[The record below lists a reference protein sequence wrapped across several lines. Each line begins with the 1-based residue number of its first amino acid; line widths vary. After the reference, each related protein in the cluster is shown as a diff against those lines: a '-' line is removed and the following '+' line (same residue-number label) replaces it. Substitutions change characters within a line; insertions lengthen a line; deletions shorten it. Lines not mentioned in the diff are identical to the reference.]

1 MFNSSKTWKVTNFC
15 LQQKLIITL
24 HISIINFKV
33 AWWAKIVKIQQSEQ
47 KSIISLHISII
58 YFRVAWWA
66 KIVKIQRSD
75 NGILKW
81 INGRKKNEKFNAT
94 KNKTN
99 F

>member
-1 MFNSSKTWKVTNFC
+1 MYSQRMIVNVITLFNSSKTWKITNFC

-24 HISIINFKV
+24 HISIIYFKET
-33 AWWAKIVKIQQSEQ
+33 WWAKIVKIQ
-47 KSIISLHISII
+47 
-58 YFRVAWWA
+58 W
-66 KIVKIQRSD
+66 SD

-81 INGRKKNEKFNAT
+81 INGRKKNENFNAT